1 MEEERSSSQQR
12 GSQIWLE
19 REDAKWKAMQGAR
32 IGERA
37 AGDGGASGETGGFE
51 VCCGTADRPS
61 TVCASYLSRKS

>member
-1 MEEERSSSQQR
+1 MAAAVEEERSSSQQR

-37 AGDGGASGETGGFE
+37 AGDGGASGEAGR
-51 VCCGTADRPS
+51 V
-61 TVCASYLSRKS
+61 